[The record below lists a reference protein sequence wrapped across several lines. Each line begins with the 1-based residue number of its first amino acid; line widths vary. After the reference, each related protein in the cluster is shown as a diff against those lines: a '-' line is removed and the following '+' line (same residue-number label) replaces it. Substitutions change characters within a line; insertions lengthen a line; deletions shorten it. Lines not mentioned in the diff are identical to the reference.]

1 MQSGAT
7 RDRSFFCKCVSRLD
21 ARQVPWHRQGPEEVI
36 LESQVLAAV
45 ESSESHV
52 FIVLMIVSWFLWS
65 SHLLQSLTSLMS
77 ITNFFFIWWVCGE
90 PWEVLYGSIMHM
102 LVHTIM
108 PLDDP
113 EQNLINLWANVKR
126 LYKELN
132 IAYKFSSLKMTMFT
146 TKGGN
151 SDS

>member
-1 MQSGAT
+1 
-7 RDRSFFCKCVSRLD
+7 
-21 ARQVPWHRQGPEEVI
+21 
-36 LESQVLAAV
+36 
-45 ESSESHV
+45 
-52 FIVLMIVSWFLWS
+52 
-65 SHLLQSLTSLMS
+65 
-77 ITNFFFIWWVCGE
+77 
-90 PWEVLYGSIMHM
+90 MHM

-146 TKGGN
+146 TKGVN

>member
-1 MQSGAT
+1 
-7 RDRSFFCKCVSRLD
+7 
-21 ARQVPWHRQGPEEVI
+21 
-36 LESQVLAAV
+36 
-45 ESSESHV
+45 
-52 FIVLMIVSWFLWS
+52 
-65 SHLLQSLTSLMS
+65 MS

-126 LYKELN
+126 LYKELK